1 MISES
6 LHFFTYQPKKDKY
19 MIEVQYNDVNYTS
32 KKNREIIFNSIND
45 NILRDFLDNDMDL
58 PCESC
63 ELSIECENTGKE
75 CMAFRNWSSNGR
87 YELDTIQKHMRMPRK
102 E

>member
-1 MISES
+1 MNNDIMVE
-6 LHFFTYQPKKDKY
+6 Y
-19 MIEVQYNDVNYTS
+19 MDVAYSS
-32 KKNREIIFNSIND
+32 KRGRQARFDAIND
-45 NILRDFLDNDMDL
+45 DILRDFLDNDMEL

-87 YELDTIQKHMRMPRK
+87 YELDSIQKHMRMPRK